1 MQKKEVAVVT
11 ANVSQCPRQCR
22 LRQGALLLVG
32 AGMFFVPGMVLMG
45 GVTPLLELVP
55 YQNPLELPV
64 RVVLLFALSWK
75 WIWTEGTPLQIL
87 LTVLLL
93 FCGVWA
99 CCLLRAGRHR
109 GRTAPK
115 EDGVC

>member
-1 MQKKEVAVVT
+1 MA
-11 ANVSQCPRQCR
+11 AGIFRRARRC
-22 LRQGALLLVG
+22 ALALVG
-32 AGMFFVPGMVLMG
+32 LGMFFVPGTVLMG
-45 GVTPLLELVP
+45 GFGPLLELVP

-64 RVVLLFALSWK
+64 RVLLLFALSWK

-99 CCLLRAGRHR
+99 WCLLGTGHR
-109 GRTAPK
+109 FRPPTHK
-115 EDGVC
+115 EDGPC

>member
-11 ANVSQCPRQCR
+11 ANVSRRPRQCR

-64 RVVLLFALSWK
+64 RVLLLFALSWK
-75 WIWTEGTPLQIL
+75 WIWTHGSSVQIL
-87 LTVLLL
+87 LTLLLL
-93 FCGVWA
+93 FCGGWA
-99 CCLLRAGRHR
+99 WHLLGAKKRSACHQS
-109 GRTAPK
+109 
-115 EDGVC
+115 

>member
-1 MQKKEVAVVT
+1 MVT
-11 ANVSQCPRQCR
+11 ANVSRCTRQCR

-64 RVVLLFALSWK
+64 RVLLLFALSWK
-75 WIWTEGTPLQIL
+75 WIWTEGSPLQIL

-93 FCGVWA
+93 FCGV
-99 CCLLRAGRHR
+99 
-109 GRTAPK
+109 
-115 EDGVC
+115 